1 MISVSL
7 ETLPNEVIL
16 NIFAH
21 LTVKDL
27 GRCAQVSKNFC
38 SLAYDKSVWTKIL
51 VTSGIVPHKL
61 LEQAL
66 SRGAKYLGLSN
77 LSFAST
83 VEPNFPPTNQVEYL
97 ALSSSLMDE
106 KYFGELILSCHNLK
120 KLSVNDG
127 DWKSDDLI
135 KGILQNSNSLRV
147 LDLSGCSKLNRQDM
161 KSIISSCLKLTEA
174 NFDHMTIWDSIFLN
188 LTPSI
193 EKLSLSGTAIGIN
206 DITEILTRC
215 KKITDLDLTWAHLY
229 LDLHTKFNTNIKFP
243 KKTQLESLYLRGFNI
258 GFNLLEMLILSCEN
272 SLQVLDISDCNMTP
286 QAIELV
292 VSRCLHLTAV
302 DFSGEKHVAFIC
314 KNMTPNI
321 EKVSLS
327 STDVSNDDIKTL
339 VSRCNKI
346 KELDISQT
354 AIDIDMVV
362 DEIILHLSITLEKLC
377 LPITNPARFSKF
389 DHCSLFKFGSMPR
402 LRHIWSQ
409 VMYGMDKIVDL
420 WEKQFPNVV
429 LSSNSFCPIIT
440 HPNIAK
446 SMAMEER
453 IWEIPCEGI
462 ELSDIQDDDS
472 NVNKIHDSISEA
484 RELSSPRTFIHQRLR
499 DLTFGTAE

>member
-1 MISVSL
+1 M
-7 ETLPNEVIL
+7 
-16 NIFAH
+16 
-21 LTVKDL
+21 
-27 GRCAQVSKNFC
+27 
-38 SLAYDKSVWTKIL
+38 
-51 VTSGIVPHKL
+51 
-61 LEQAL
+61 
-66 SRGAKYLGLSN
+66 
-77 LSFAST
+77 
-83 VEPNFPPTNQVEYL
+83 
-97 ALSSSLMDE
+97 
-106 KYFGELILSCHNLK
+106 
-120 KLSVNDG
+120 
-127 DWKSDDLI
+127 
-135 KGILQNSNSLRV
+135 
-147 LDLSGCSKLNRQDM
+147 
-161 KSIISSCLKLTEA
+161 
-174 NFDHMTIWDSIFLN
+174 
-188 LTPSI
+188 
-193 EKLSLSGTAIGIN
+193 
-206 DITEILTRC
+206 
-215 KKITDLDLTWAHLY
+215 
-229 LDLHTKFNTNIKFP
+229 
-243 KKTQLESLYLRGFNI
+243 
-258 GFNLLEMLILSCEN
+258 
-272 SLQVLDISDCNMTP
+272 
-286 QAIELV
+286 
-292 VSRCLHLTAV
+292 
-302 DFSGEKHVAFIC
+302 AFIC

-409 VMYGMDKIVDL
+409 VMYEMDKIVDL

-472 NVNKIHDSISEA
+472 NENKIHGSISEA